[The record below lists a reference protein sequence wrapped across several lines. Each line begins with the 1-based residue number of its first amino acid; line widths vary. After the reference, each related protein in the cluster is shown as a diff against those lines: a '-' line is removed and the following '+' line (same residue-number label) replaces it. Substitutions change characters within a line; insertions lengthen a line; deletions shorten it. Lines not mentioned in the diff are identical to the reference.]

1 MRQDGLFEQ
10 SALKGVQEALSIGK
24 NTMNAIADETIEAAV
39 QRLFVKAEQDRALE
53 LVLRYGKDP
62 KDKDAD
68 RVRRAILKLS
78 HGDIHRL
85 NRLVNSAK
93 QDYEDVLWWA
103 EEEEEGE

>member
-1 MRQDGLFEQ
+1 MTVSE
-10 SALKGVQEALSIGK
+10 
-24 NTMNAIADETIEAAV
+24 DETIESV
-39 QRLFVKAEQDRALE
+39 VRHSFIEAERERALE
-53 LVLRYGKDP
+53 LVGRYGADP
-62 KDKDAD
+62 KDKEVD